1 MPPNASDNYIILKP
15 KSEWPEGVT
24 TKDQV
29 IERVR
34 EKTSSIVGN
43 NYDVTQPIEM
53 RFNELIGGVRSDVA
67 VKIYGEDLEQLTQS
81 AKQVANVLRKIPG
94 AADVRVAQTEGFPT
108 FDLVFDRAAIARYGL
123 TVKEVADTVSTAL
136 AGRSVGQIFEGDR
149 RFDIVVRLPNTLR
162 DNLDE
167 LGALPVML
175 PVGRD
180 EQQRASVPLL
190 SLIHI

>member
-149 RFDIVVRLPNTLR
+149 RFDIVAVSYTHLTLPTT
-162 DNLDE
+162 
-167 LGALPVML
+167 PYV
-175 PVGRD
+175 
-180 EQQRASVPLL
+180 
-190 SLIHI
+190 

>member
-1 MPPNASDNYIILKP
+1 
-15 KSEWPEGVT
+15 
-24 TKDQV
+24 
-29 IERVR
+29 
-34 EKTSSIVGN
+34 
-43 NYDVTQPIEM
+43 M

-175 PVGRD
+175 PG
-180 EQQRASVPLL
+180 
-190 SLIHI
+190 